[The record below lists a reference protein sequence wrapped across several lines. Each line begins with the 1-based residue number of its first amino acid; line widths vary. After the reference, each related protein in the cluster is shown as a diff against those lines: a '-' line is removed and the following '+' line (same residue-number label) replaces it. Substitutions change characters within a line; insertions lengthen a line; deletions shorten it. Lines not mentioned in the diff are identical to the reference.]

1 MSASRSCRRALTAVS
16 LLVSVSAG
24 AAQPAAARPTG
35 AALPKWPKGIDVSSH
50 QHPEGRAIDWPAVQA
65 AGISF
70 AFVKVDEGAHG
81 GAGRYT
87 NPWFRADWDGARAA
101 GVLVGPYHYARPRRP
116 VATTAEADARA
127 FTAGVGPSVR
137 TAAIPPVLDLEEAGD
152 LGREEIAT
160 WVRRWLNTVEA
171 LGGRAP
177 VVYTGLWYWNAFLAG
192 TAEFAGQPLW
202 IARYAEAPG
211 LLPGGWR
218 TWSFWQF
225 AANGRVPG
233 VPADVDVNL
242 SCGRP
247 TELVN
252 ECAAPTYAAWA
263 AATYGGGGGG
273 R

>member
-101 GVLVGPYHYARPRRP
+101 GVLVGP
-116 VATTAEADARA
+116 
-127 FTAGVGPSVR
+127 
-137 TAAIPPVLDLEEAGD
+137 VLDLEESGD